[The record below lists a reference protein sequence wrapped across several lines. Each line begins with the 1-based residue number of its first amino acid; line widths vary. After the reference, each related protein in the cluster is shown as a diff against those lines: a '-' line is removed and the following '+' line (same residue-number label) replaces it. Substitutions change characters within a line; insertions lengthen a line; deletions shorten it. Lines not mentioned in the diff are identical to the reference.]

1 MSSNDELLSSVWA
14 KSGSVFVSWFLF
26 LLRSSPHSTLHI
38 ININYIVFFLP
49 ASASNEK
56 TVVFGLRSN
65 VCDLHYHNYN
75 HFIIRIN
82 GRHEVQFS
90 RACRRR
96 FQFQLFRN
104 TPDQNQWRAAI
115 FLYIF
120 FVFFCFR
127 QMQHTYRG
135 AMCEQAFCV
144 LLCVKRRRRESG
156 EHNLTLTLP
165 VNGVF

>member
-1 MSSNDELLSSVWA
+1 MDGTKCNSLALAVADSNFNCFGTHRT
-14 KSGSVFVSWFLF
+14 K
-26 LLRSSPHSTLHI
+26 
-38 ININYIVFFLP
+38 INDGP
-49 ASASNEK
+49 
-56 TVVFGLRSN
+56 
-65 VCDLHYHNYN
+65 
-75 HFIIRIN
+75 
-82 GRHEVQFS
+82 QF
-90 RACRRR
+90 
-96 FQFQLFRN
+96 
-104 TPDQNQWRAAI
+104 